1 MSQIIKIVSGS
12 NQKTKEKVSRLY
24 SSIVKAGVHKADSIR
39 IAEAA
44 KVIENTQRDLNIAF
58 INELSLIFKKLNL
71 STEKILKAAETKME
85 FYSL

>member
-1 MSQIIKIVSGS
+1 MEKNSGLKINKNIFLGYSPERINPGDKNRKLSQIIKIVSGS

-44 KVIENTQRDLNIAF
+44 KVIQ
-58 INELSLIFKKLNL
+58 
-71 STEKILKAAETKME
+71 
-85 FYSL
+85 